1 MGENLSVVI
10 MVVIVVVVV
19 VVVVV
24 IPVTIS
30 VPAMVIFA
38 PPAMA
43 MLPAILAGFVKLT
56 AVFGGFWAVPAVVFH
71 GFMEPVVGP
80 CDTLLAVIVVGTK
93 SRRAKG
99 EEKCAKGCTSKQTSS
114 RLPSKTIIGNHVL
127 SKIDLNA
134 TPGETRQVNAG
145 AHDIS
150 QGRAVA
156 MPS

>member
-1 MGENLSVVI
+1 
-10 MVVIVVVVV
+10 
-19 VVVVV
+19 
-24 IPVTIS
+24 
-30 VPAMVIFA
+30 
-38 PPAMA
+38 

-114 RLPSKTIIGNHVL
+114 RLPIKTIIVNHVL

-134 TPGETRQVNAG
+134 TPGETRQVNAR
-145 AHDIS
+145 AHD
-150 QGRAVA
+150 
-156 MPS
+156 

>member
-1 MGENLSVVI
+1 M
-10 MVVIVVVVV
+10 

-43 MLPAILAGFVKLT
+43 MLPAIFASFVKFT
-56 AVFGGFWAVPAVVFH
+56 TVFGGFWAVPAVVFYS
-71 GFMEPVVGP
+71 FVKMVIGP
-80 CDTLLAVIVVGTK
+80 CDTFLAVIVIGAQCRCT
-93 SRRAKG
+93 KG
-99 EEKCAKGCTSKQTSS
+99 EEKCRKGCTSKQTSS
-114 RLPSKTIIGNHVL
+114 RLPIKTIIGNHVF
-127 SKIDLNA
+127 SKIDLQA

-145 AHDIS
+145 AHDMR